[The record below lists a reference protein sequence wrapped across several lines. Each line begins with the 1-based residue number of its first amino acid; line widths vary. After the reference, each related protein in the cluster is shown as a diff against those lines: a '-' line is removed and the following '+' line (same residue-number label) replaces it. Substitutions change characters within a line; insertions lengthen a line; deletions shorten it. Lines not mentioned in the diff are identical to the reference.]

1 MTLRCIIVDDEPLAR
16 KVLREYVEDIGFLS
30 LAGEAEN
37 PLKAGVLLDAHAVDL
52 IFLDINMPRLSG
64 LEFLRSARSLPMVIM
79 TTAYAEYALDGFE
92 LDVIDYLVKP
102 FSFERFLKACHKAKE
117 YHALANPPAPA
128 GLPASAPSNAPAG
141 ETTGDHFFVKCDGRI
156 EKLFYDDLVYIEAML
171 NYVILHTR
179 AGKRI
184 VYLTMKSI
192 LGQLPATQFL
202 KIHKSYIINLSKVK
216 SIDGAMVQ
224 FEQGAAP
231 ISQQYYDKVVK
242 AIVKDRLLRR

>member
-16 KVLREYVEDIGFLS
+16 KVLREYVEDTGFLS

-37 PLKAGVLLDAHAVDL
+37 PLKAGALLDAHAIDL

-117 YHALANPPAPA
+117 YHALAHPHEPAR
-128 GLPASAPSNAPAG
+128 LSAQAG
-141 ETTGDHFFVKCDGRI
+141 EAADNHFFVKCDGRI
-156 EKLFYDDLVYIEAML
+156 EKLRYDDLVYIEAML
-171 NYVILHTR
+171 NYVILHTLT
-179 AGKRI
+179 GKRI

-192 LGQLPATQFL
+192 IGQLPATQFL

-224 FEQGAAP
+224 FEQGAVP